1 MLQYMCMAVCYLI
14 KVIKT
19 WFISGSKVRLSRT
32 ENLGL
37 QIIFFQLN
45 LHSELCFHD
54 EKVLPILSNTHM
66 HIHLICSSL
75 LYNLHTFEAFAHRSL
90 YITVMKIPCQWGL
103 TFVKFSFIAR
113 MWQSLLKRQCVILH
127 VPSAIWQK

>member
-19 WFISGSKVRLSRT
+19 WFVSGSKVRLSRT

-54 EKVLPILSNTHM
+54 EKVLPILSNTH
-66 HIHLICSSL
+66 IAYTPYLLIS
-75 LYNLHTFEAFAHRSL
+75 T
-90 YITVMKIPCQWGL
+90 I
-103 TFVKFSFIAR
+103 
-113 MWQSLLKRQCVILH
+113 
-127 VPSAIWQK
+127 